1 MHFSAFFVACFA
13 RTITLLYVIQ
23 AETMSAATFSDLH
36 LNTLLLK
43 SLEKNQY
50 QTPTAIQLQTIP
62 LILSGHDVMGSAQT
76 GTGKT
81 AAFVL
86 PLLHKLLT
94 TDKKDEQGTAR
105 VLILTPTRELA
116 QQVFASFEKYAQGS
130 DIKGALAYGGA
141 SIGPQVKAMKDA
153 QVVVATPGRLLD
165 HIIKGSIKLSSVDS
179 LVFDEA
185 DRMLDMGF
193 IDEIKRILRHVPR
206 DRQTLLFS
214 ATFDDSIFKLSKT
227 LLKDPKLVE
236 VDKRNSAAVEVEQVI
251 YAVDEDRKR
260 ELVSHMIGMKNWRQ
274 VLIFTRT
281 KQMADK
287 LAKEMCKDGLKTE
300 SIHGDKS
307 QGARDRALQNF
318 KDGSTRVLV
327 ATDVA
332 ARGLDI
338 VSLKYVINFELP
350 YIAEDYV
357 HRIGR
362 TGRAGEQG
370 LAMSLVSLDEQW
382 LLEEIEVL
390 LDTRLTP
397 QWLAGYEP
405 DPTKKPKD
413 NRKNTNKS
421 RKDRDKKR
429 ILGKKNTNRRR

>member
-1 MHFSAFFVACFA
+1 
-13 RTITLLYVIQ
+13 
-23 AETMSAATFSDLH
+23 MSATTFSS
-36 LNTLLLK
+36 LNLDPLLLTAI
-43 SLEKNQY
+43 EQNNYTQ
-50 QTPTAIQLQTIP
+50 PTAIQIKTIP
-62 LILSGHDVMGSAQT
+62 PILAGSDVMGSAQT

-86 PLLHKLLT
+86 PILHKLLNT
-94 TDKKDEQGTAR
+94 PKKDEQGLAR
-105 VLILTPTRELA
+105 VVILTPTRELA
-116 QQVFASFEKYAQGS
+116 QQVFASFEKYAQGTN
-130 DIKGALAYGGA
+130 INGALAYGGA
-141 SIGPQVKAMKDA
+141 SIGPQIKALKTA
-153 QVVVATPGRLLD
+153 QVIVATPGRLLD
-165 HIIKGSIKLSSVDS
+165 HIVKGSVVLSSVDS

-193 IDEIKRILRHVPR
+193 IDEIRRILRHIPG

-214 ATFDDSIFKLSKT
+214 ATFDDSVFELSKK
-227 LLKDPKLVE
+227 LLKNPELIE

-281 KQMADK
+281 KQMADQ

-318 KDGSTRVLV
+318 KEGITRVLV

-338 VSLKYVINFELP
+338 STLRYVINFELP

-397 QWLAGYEP
+397 QWLEGYEP
-405 DPTKKPKD
+405 DLNKKPKD

-429 ILGKKNTNRRR
+429 ITGKREPSRRRK

>member
-1 MHFSAFFVACFA
+1 
-13 RTITLLYVIQ
+13 
-23 AETMSAATFSDLH
+23 MSAATFSE
-36 LNTLLLK
+36 LNLAPALLTALQ
-43 SLEKNQY
+43 EENY
-50 QTPTAIQLQTIP
+50 HTPTAIQAQTIP
-62 LILSGHDVMGSAQT
+62 LILAGADVMGSAQT

-86 PLLHKLLT
+86 PLLHNLLSAEVLP
-94 TDKKDEQGTAR
+94 DAVK

-116 QQVFASFEKYAQGS
+116 QQVFASVERYAAHT
-130 DIKGALAYGGA
+130 DIKAALAYGGA
-141 SIGPQVKAMKDA
+141 SIGPQIKAIKGA

-165 HIIKGSIKLSSVDS
+165 HVIKGSIKLSSINA

-193 IDEIKRILRHVPR
+193 IDEINRILRHVPKE
-206 DRQTLLFS
+206 RQTLLFS
-214 ATFDDSIFKLSKT
+214 ATFDDSIFKLSKQ
-227 LLKDPKLVE
+227 LLNDPKLVE
-236 VDKRNSAAVEVEQVI
+236 VNKRNSAAVEVEQLV

-260 ELVSHMIGMKNWRQ
+260 ELVSHMIGMKNWQQ

-281 KQMADK
+281 KQTADV

-307 QGARDRALQNF
+307 QGARDKALQNF
-318 KDGSTRVLV
+318 KSGATRVLV

-338 VSLKYVINFELP
+338 ASLKYVINYELP
-350 YIAEDYV
+350 YVAEDYV

-362 TGRAGEQG
+362 TGRAGEKG
-370 LAMSLVSLDEQW
+370 MAMSLVSIDEQW
-382 LLEEIEVL
+382 LLDEIDIL

-397 QWLAGYEP
+397 QWLPGYEP
-405 DPTKKPKD
+405 DLTKEPKQV
-413 NRKNTNKS
+413 RKNTNKARRS
-421 RKDRDKKR
+421 RDKKR
-429 ILGKKNTNRRR
+429 ILGQKSRRRS

>member
-1 MHFSAFFVACFA
+1 
-13 RTITLLYVIQ
+13 
-23 AETMSAATFSDLH
+23 MSAATFSE
-36 LNTLLLK
+36 LNLAPALLTALQ
-43 SLEKNQY
+43 EENY
-50 QTPTAIQLQTIP
+50 HTPTAIQAQTIP
-62 LILSGHDVMGSAQT
+62 LILAGADVMGSAQT

-86 PLLHKLLT
+86 PLLHNLLSAEVLP
-94 TDKKDEQGTAR
+94 DAVK

-116 QQVFASFEKYAQGS
+116 QQVFASVERYAVHTE
-130 DIKGALAYGGA
+130 IKAALAYGGA
-141 SIGPQVKAMKDA
+141 SIGPQIKAIKGA

-165 HIIKGSIKLSSVDS
+165 HVIKGSIKLSSINA

-193 IDEIKRILRHVPR
+193 IDAIKRILRHVPKE
-206 DRQTLLFS
+206 RQTLLFS
-214 ATFDDSIFKLSKT
+214 ATFDDSIFKLSKQ
-227 LLKDPKLVE
+227 LLNDPKLVE
-236 VDKRNSAAVEVEQVI
+236 VNKRNSAAVEVEQLV

-260 ELVSHMIGMKNWRQ
+260 ELVSHMIGMKNWQQ

-281 KQMADK
+281 KQTADV

-307 QGARDRALQNF
+307 QGARDKALQNF
-318 KDGSTRVLV
+318 KSGATRVLV

-338 VSLKYVINFELP
+338 ASLKYVINYELP
-350 YIAEDYV
+350 YVAEDYV

-362 TGRAGEQG
+362 TGRAGEKG
-370 LAMSLVSLDEQW
+370 MAMSLVSIDEQW
-382 LLEEIEVL
+382 LLDEIDIL

-397 QWLAGYEP
+397 QWLPGYEP
-405 DPTKKPKD
+405 DLTKEPKQV
-413 NRKNTNKS
+413 RKNTNKARRS
-421 RKDRDKKR
+421 RDKKR
-429 ILGKKNTNRRR
+429 ILGQKSRRRS

>member
-1 MHFSAFFVACFA
+1 
-13 RTITLLYVIQ
+13 
-23 AETMSAATFSDLH
+23 MSAAIFSDLH
-36 LNTLLLK
+36 LEPLLLK
-43 SLEKNQY
+43 SLAQNEY
-50 QTPTAIQLQTIP
+50 TTPTAIQLQAIP
-62 LILSGHDVMGSAQT
+62 LILAGHDVMGSAQT
-76 GTGKT
+76 GRGKT

-94 TDKKDEQGTAR
+94 TGKKAEEGTAR

-116 QQVFASFEKYAQGS
+116 QQVFASFEKYAQGTN
-130 DIKGALAYGGA
+130 IKGALAYGGA
-141 SIGPQVKAMKDA
+141 SIGPQVKAMKEA
-153 QVVVATPGRLLD
+153 QVIVATPGRLLD
-165 HIIKGSIKLSSVDS
+165 HIIKGSVILSSIDS

-193 IDEIKRILRHVPR
+193 IDEIKRILRHVPSE
-206 DRQTLLFS
+206 RQTLLFS
-214 ATFDDSIFKLSKT
+214 ATFDDSIFELSKK

-318 KDGSTRVLV
+318 KESTTRVLV

-405 DPTKKPKD
+405 DPNKKPKD

-429 ILGKKNTNRRR
+429 ILGKKSSNRRR

>member
-1 MHFSAFFVACFA
+1 
-13 RTITLLYVIQ
+13 
-23 AETMSAATFSDLH
+23 MSATTFSS
-36 LNTLLLK
+36 LNLDPLLLTAI
-43 SLEKNQY
+43 EQNNYTQ
-50 QTPTAIQLQTIP
+50 PTAIQIKTIP
-62 LILSGHDVMGSAQT
+62 PILAGSDVMGSAQT

-86 PLLHKLLT
+86 PLLHKLLNT
-94 TDKKDEQGTAR
+94 PKKDELGVAR
-105 VLILTPTRELA
+105 VVILTPTRELA
-116 QQVFASFEKYAQGS
+116 QQVFASFEKYAQGTN
-130 DIKGALAYGGA
+130 IKGALAYGGA
-141 SIGPQVKAMKDA
+141 SIGPQIKALKDA
-153 QVVVATPGRLLD
+153 QVIVATPGRLLD
-165 HIIKGSIKLSSVDS
+165 HIVKGSVVLSSVDS

-193 IDEIKRILRHVPR
+193 IDEIKRILRHIPG

-214 ATFDDSIFKLSKT
+214 ATFDDSVFALSKK
-227 LLKDPKLVE
+227 LLKNPELVE

-251 YAVDEDRKR
+251 YSVDEDRKR

-281 KQMADK
+281 KQMADQ

-318 KDGSTRVLV
+318 KEGITRVLV

-338 VSLKYVINFELP
+338 PTLRFVINFELP

-370 LAMSLVSLDEQW
+370 LAMSLVSIDEQW

-405 DPTKKPKD
+405 DPNKKPKD

-429 ILGKKNTNRRR
+429 ITGQREPSRRRK

>member
-1 MHFSAFFVACFA
+1 
-13 RTITLLYVIQ
+13 
-23 AETMSAATFSDLH
+23 MSATTFSS
-36 LNTLLLK
+36 LNLDPLLLTAI
-43 SLEKNQY
+43 EQNNYTQ
-50 QTPTAIQLQTIP
+50 PTAIQIKTIP
-62 LILSGHDVMGSAQT
+62 PILAGSDVMGSAQT

-86 PLLHKLLT
+86 PLLHKLLNT
-94 TDKKDEQGTAR
+94 PKKDEQGLAR
-105 VLILTPTRELA
+105 VVILTPTRELA
-116 QQVFASFEKYAQGS
+116 QQVFASFEKYAQGTN
-130 DIKGALAYGGA
+130 INGALAYGGA
-141 SIGPQVKAMKDA
+141 SIGPQIKALKTA
-153 QVVVATPGRLLD
+153 QVIVATPGRLLD
-165 HIIKGSIKLSSVDS
+165 HIVKGSVILSSVDS

-193 IDEIKRILRHVPR
+193 IDEIRRILRHIPG

-214 ATFDDSIFKLSKT
+214 ATFDDSVFELSKK
-227 LLKDPKLVE
+227 LLKNPELIE

-281 KQMADK
+281 KQMADQ

-318 KDGSTRVLV
+318 KEGITRVLV

-338 VSLKYVINFELP
+338 STLRYVINFELP

-397 QWLAGYEP
+397 QWLGGYEP
-405 DPTKKPKD
+405 DPNKKPKD

-429 ILGKKNTNRRR
+429 ITGKREPSRRRK

>member
-1 MHFSAFFVACFA
+1 
-13 RTITLLYVIQ
+13 
-23 AETMSAATFSDLH
+23 MSATSFSSLALDP
-36 LNTLLLK
+36 LLLTAI
-43 SLEKNQY
+43 EQNNY
-50 QTPTAIQLQTIP
+50 TTPTAIQHKTIP
-62 LILSGHDVMGSAQT
+62 PILAGKDVMGSAQT

-86 PLLHKLLT
+86 PLLHKLLNSA
-94 TDKKDEQGTAR
+94 KKDEPGIAR
-105 VLILTPTRELA
+105 VVILTPTRELA
-116 QQVFASFEKYAQGS
+116 QQVFASFEKYAQGT

-141 SIGPQVKAMKDA
+141 SIGPQIKALKTA
-153 QVVVATPGRLLD
+153 QVIVATPGRLLD
-165 HIIKGSIKLSSVDS
+165 HIVKGSVVLSSVDS

-193 IDEIKRILRHVPR
+193 IDEIRRILRHIPG

-214 ATFDDSIFKLSKT
+214 ATFDDSVFELSKK
-227 LLKDPKLVE
+227 LLKDPELIE

-318 KDGSTRVLV
+318 KEGSTRVLV

-338 VSLKYVINFELP
+338 PALKYVINFELP

-370 LAMSLVSLDEQW
+370 LAMSLVSIDEQW

-390 LDTRLTP
+390 LDTRLAP
-397 QWLAGYEP
+397 QWLEGYEP
-405 DPTKKPKD
+405 DLNKAPKD
-413 NRKNTNKS
+413 NRKNTNKA

-429 ILGKKNTNRRR
+429 ITGKRAPSRRRK

>member
-1 MHFSAFFVACFA
+1 
-13 RTITLLYVIQ
+13 
-23 AETMSAATFSDLH
+23 MSATTFSELKLDPVL
-36 LNTLLLK
+36 LNA
-43 SLEKNQY
+43 LEQNEY
-50 QTPTAIQLQTIP
+50 HTPTAIQLKTIP
-62 LILSGHDVMGSAQT
+62 LILAGHDVMGSAQT

-86 PLLHKLLT
+86 PLLHKLLNT
-94 TDKKDEQGTAR
+94 PSKDEPGTAR

-116 QQVFASFEKYAQGS
+116 QQVFASFEKYAQGT

-141 SIGPQVKAMKDA
+141 SIGPQIKAMKDA

-193 IDEIKRILRHVPR
+193 IDEIKRILRHVPS

-214 ATFDDSIFKLSKT
+214 ATFDDSVFELSKK

-236 VDKRNSAAVEVEQVI
+236 VNKRNSAAVEVEQII

-281 KQMADK
+281 KQMADQ
-287 LAKEMCKDGLKTE
+287 LAKEMCKDGLKTQ

-307 QGARDRALQNF
+307 QGARDRALQDF
-318 KDGSTRVLV
+318 KEGTTRVLV

-338 VSLKYVINFELP
+338 ASLKYVINFELP

-405 DPTKKPKD
+405 DPNKKPKD

-429 ILGKKNTNRRR
+429 IMGDRKAKRR

>member
-1 MHFSAFFVACFA
+1 
-13 RTITLLYVIQ
+13 
-23 AETMSAATFSDLH
+23 MSAATFSE
-36 LNTLLLK
+36 LNLAPALLSALQ
-43 SLEKNQY
+43 EENY
-50 QTPTAIQLQTIP
+50 QTPTAIQAQTIP
-62 LILSGHDVMGSAQT
+62 LILAGADVMGSAQT

-86 PLLHKLLT
+86 PLLHNLLSAEVLP
-94 TDKKDEQGTAR
+94 DAVK

-116 QQVFASFEKYAQGS
+116 QQVFASVERYAAHT
-130 DIKGALAYGGA
+130 DIKAALAYGGA
-141 SIGPQVKAMKDA
+141 SIGPQIKAIKGA

-165 HIIKGSIKLSSVDS
+165 HVIKGSIKLSSINA

-193 IDEIKRILRHVPR
+193 IDEINRILRHVPKE
-206 DRQTLLFS
+206 RQTLLFS
-214 ATFDDSIFKLSKT
+214 ATFDDSIFKLSKQ
-227 LLKDPKLVE
+227 LLNDPKLVE
-236 VDKRNSAAVEVEQVI
+236 VNKRNSAAVEVEQLV

-260 ELVSHMIGMKNWRQ
+260 ELVSHMIGMKNWQQ

-281 KQMADK
+281 KQTADV

-307 QGARDRALQNF
+307 QGARDKALQNF
-318 KDGSTRVLV
+318 KSGATRVLV

-338 VSLKYVINFELP
+338 ASLKYVINYELP
-350 YIAEDYV
+350 YVAEDYV

-362 TGRAGEQG
+362 TGRAGEKG
-370 LAMSLVSLDEQW
+370 MAMSLVSIDEQW
-382 LLEEIEVL
+382 LLDEIDIL

-397 QWLAGYEP
+397 QWLPGYEP
-405 DPTKKPKD
+405 DLTKEPKQV
-413 NRKNTNKS
+413 RKNTNKARRS
-421 RKDRDKKR
+421 RDKKR
-429 ILGKKNTNRRR
+429 ILGQKSRRRS

>member
-1 MHFSAFFVACFA
+1 
-13 RTITLLYVIQ
+13 
-23 AETMSAATFSDLH
+23 MSVATFSE
-36 LNTLLLK
+36 LNLAPALLTALQ
-43 SLEKNQY
+43 EENY
-50 QTPTAIQLQTIP
+50 HTPTAIQAQTIP
-62 LILSGHDVMGSAQT
+62 LILAGADVMGSAQT

-86 PLLHKLLT
+86 PLLHNLLSAEVLP
-94 TDKKDEQGTAR
+94 DAVK

-116 QQVFASFEKYAQGS
+116 QQVFASVERYAAHTQ
-130 DIKGALAYGGA
+130 IKAALAYGGA
-141 SIGPQVKAMKDA
+141 SIGPQIKAIKGA

-165 HIIKGSIKLSSVDS
+165 HVIKGSIKLSSINA

-193 IDEIKRILRHVPR
+193 IDEIKRILRHVPKE
-206 DRQTLLFS
+206 RQTLLFS
-214 ATFDDSIFKLSKT
+214 ATFDDSIFKLSKQ
-227 LLKDPKLVE
+227 LLNDPKLVE
-236 VDKRNSAAVEVEQVI
+236 VNKRNSAAVEVEQLV

-260 ELVSHMIGMKNWRQ
+260 ELVSHMIGMKNWQQ

-281 KQMADK
+281 KQTADV

-307 QGARDRALQNF
+307 QGARDKALQNF
-318 KDGSTRVLV
+318 KSGATRVLV

-338 VSLKYVINFELP
+338 ASLKYVINYELP
-350 YIAEDYV
+350 YVAEDYV

-362 TGRAGEQG
+362 TGRAGEKG
-370 LAMSLVSLDEQW
+370 MAMSLVSIDEQW
-382 LLEEIEVL
+382 LLDEIDIL

-397 QWLAGYEP
+397 QWLPGYEP
-405 DPTKKPKD
+405 DLTKEPKQV
-413 NRKNTNKS
+413 RKNTNKARRS
-421 RKDRDKKR
+421 RDKKR
-429 ILGKKNTNRRR
+429 ILGQKSRRRS

>member
-1 MHFSAFFVACFA
+1 
-13 RTITLLYVIQ
+13 
-23 AETMSAATFSDLH
+23 MSVATFSE
-36 LNTLLLK
+36 LNLAPALLTALQ
-43 SLEKNQY
+43 EENY
-50 QTPTAIQLQTIP
+50 HTPTAIQAQTIP
-62 LILSGHDVMGSAQT
+62 LILAGADVMGSAQT

-86 PLLHKLLT
+86 PLLHNLLSAEVLP
-94 TDKKDEQGTAR
+94 DAVK

-116 QQVFASFEKYAQGS
+116 QQVFASVERYAAHTE
-130 DIKGALAYGGA
+130 IKAALAYGGA
-141 SIGPQVKAMKDA
+141 SIGPQIKAIKGA

-165 HIIKGSIKLSSVDS
+165 HVIKGSIKLSSINA

-193 IDEIKRILRHVPR
+193 IDEIKRILRHVPKE
-206 DRQTLLFS
+206 RQTLLFS
-214 ATFDDSIFKLSKT
+214 ATFDDSIFKLSKQ
-227 LLKDPKLVE
+227 LLNDPKLVE
-236 VDKRNSAAVEVEQVI
+236 VNKRNSAAVEVEQLV

-260 ELVSHMIGMKNWRQ
+260 ELVSHMIGMKNWQQ

-281 KQMADK
+281 KQTADV

-307 QGARDRALQNF
+307 QGARDKALQNF
-318 KDGSTRVLV
+318 KSGATRVLV

-338 VSLKYVINFELP
+338 ASLKYVINYELP
-350 YIAEDYV
+350 YVAEDYV

-362 TGRAGEQG
+362 TGRAGEKG
-370 LAMSLVSLDEQW
+370 MAMSLVSIDEQW
-382 LLEEIEVL
+382 LLDEIDIL

-397 QWLAGYEP
+397 QWLPGYEP
-405 DPTKKPKD
+405 DLTKEPKQV
-413 NRKNTNKS
+413 RKNTNKARRS
-421 RKDRDKKR
+421 RDKKR
-429 ILGKKNTNRRR
+429 ILGQKSRRRS

>member
-1 MHFSAFFVACFA
+1 
-13 RTITLLYVIQ
+13 
-23 AETMSAATFSDLH
+23 MSAATFSE
-36 LNTLLLK
+36 LNLAPALLTALQ
-43 SLEKNQY
+43 EENY
-50 QTPTAIQLQTIP
+50 HTPTAIQAQTIP
-62 LILSGHDVMGSAQT
+62 LILAGADVMGSAQT

-86 PLLHKLLT
+86 PLLHNLLSAEVLP
-94 TDKKDEQGTAR
+94 DAVK

-116 QQVFASFEKYAQGS
+116 QQVFASVERYAAHTE
-130 DIKGALAYGGA
+130 IKAALAYGGA
-141 SIGPQVKAMKDA
+141 SIGPQIKAIKGA

-165 HIIKGSIKLSSVDS
+165 HVIKGSIKLSSINA

-193 IDEIKRILRHVPR
+193 IDEIKRILRHVPKE
-206 DRQTLLFS
+206 RQTLLFS
-214 ATFDDSIFKLSKT
+214 ATFDDSIFKLSKQ
-227 LLKDPKLVE
+227 LLNDPKLVE
-236 VDKRNSAAVEVEQVI
+236 VNKRNSAAVEVEQLV

-260 ELVSHMIGMKNWRQ
+260 ELVSHMIGMKNWQQ

-281 KQMADK
+281 KQTADV

-307 QGARDRALQNF
+307 QGARDKALQNF
-318 KDGSTRVLV
+318 KSGATRVLV

-338 VSLKYVINFELP
+338 SSLKYVINYELP
-350 YIAEDYV
+350 YVAEDYV

-362 TGRAGEQG
+362 TGRAGEKG
-370 LAMSLVSLDEQW
+370 MAMSLVSIDEQW
-382 LLEEIEVL
+382 LLDEIDIL

-397 QWLAGYEP
+397 QWLPGYEP
-405 DPTKKPKD
+405 DLTKEPKQV
-413 NRKNTNKS
+413 RKNTNKARRS
-421 RKDRDKKR
+421 RDKKR
-429 ILGKKNTNRRR
+429 ILGQKSRRRS